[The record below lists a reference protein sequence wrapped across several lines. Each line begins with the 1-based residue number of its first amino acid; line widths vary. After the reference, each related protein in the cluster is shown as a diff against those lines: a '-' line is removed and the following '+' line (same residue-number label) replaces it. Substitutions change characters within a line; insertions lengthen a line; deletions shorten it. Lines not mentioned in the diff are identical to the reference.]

1 MCSSTAET
9 ALELALSKVSEPVWF
24 RFQPTIAGKRGR
36 SFIGTSFLGHVR
48 ANVRGIPSE
57 MAQRAAF
64 VRWEHRRHETAMT
77 SVLVIDDHPIVL
89 NGCRRVLEDAGV
101 QMVLEAR
108 DLVSGYRLY
117 HRRHPDV
124 VVIDLKM
131 SAQDL
136 GGLLLIRRIRLRDS
150 RTQILV
156 FSMHDNAA
164 IVTSAL
170 EAGASGYLLK
180 DCAPEELVRAVEQ
193 VRTGKPYL
201 SHRVAIEVAPR
212 QSNRQPDSLA
222 HLTQR
227 EIRTLMLSS
236 QGRSYDLIAAE
247 LGVTYKT
254 VVNTSYQLRLKLA
267 VRSLPELILKAI
279 ELLPQR
285 T

>member
-1 MCSSTAET
+1 
-9 ALELALSKVSEPVWF
+9 
-24 RFQPTIAGKRGR
+24 
-36 SFIGTSFLGHVR
+36 
-48 ANVRGIPSE
+48 
-57 MAQRAAF
+57 
-64 VRWEHRRHETAMT
+64 MT

-89 NGCRRVLEDAGV
+89 KGCRRVLEDAGV
-101 QMVLEAR
+101 QVVLEAC

-124 VVIDLKM
+124 VVIDLNM
-131 SAQDL
+131 GAQDL
-136 GGLLLIRRIRLRDS
+136 GGLPLIRRIRLRDS

-156 FSMHDNAA
+156 FSMHDDPA

-180 DCAPEELVRAVEQ
+180 DCASEELARAVEQ
-193 VRTGKPYL
+193 VRAGRPYL
-201 SHRVAIEVAPR
+201 SHQVAIQVALR
-212 QSNRQPDSLA
+212 QSNPQPDSLA
-222 HLTQR
+222 NLTQR
-227 EIRTLMLSS
+227 EIQTLTLLS

-254 VVNTSYQLRLKLA
+254 VVNASYQLRLKLG

-279 ELLPQR
+279 ELFPRR

>member
-1 MCSSTAET
+1 
-9 ALELALSKVSEPVWF
+9 
-24 RFQPTIAGKRGR
+24 
-36 SFIGTSFLGHVR
+36 
-48 ANVRGIPSE
+48 
-57 MAQRAAF
+57 
-64 VRWEHRRHETAMT
+64 MT

-89 NGCRRVLEDAGV
+89 KGCRRVLEDAGV
-101 QMVLEAR
+101 QVVLEAC

-124 VVIDLKM
+124 VVIDLNM
-131 SAQDL
+131 GAQDL
-136 GGLLLIRRIRLRDS
+136 GGLPLIRRIRLRDS

-156 FSMHDNAA
+156 FSMHDDPA

-180 DCAPEELVRAVEQ
+180 DCASDELARAVEQ
-193 VRTGKPYL
+193 VRAGKPYL
-201 SHRVAIEVAPR
+201 SHRVAIQVALR
-212 QSNRQPDSLA
+212 QSNPQPDSLA
-222 HLTQR
+222 NLTQR
-227 EIRTLMLSS
+227 EIQTLTLLS

-254 VVNTSYQLRLKLA
+254 VVNASYQLRLKLG

-279 ELLPQR
+279 ELFPRR